1 MDDSMIEY
9 ERRLLE
15 ELDEEC
21 LAQPER
27 SFASYKC
34 SLLDRQEEPEMNVF
48 SSFVKDL
55 RQEISQTK
63 KLFAS
68 KQSLA
73 SENNP
78 DRNRIEASAAKEIPN
93 DSSFFDPK
101 IDPKDNTL
109 LQEGEVESEEE
120 KLEPP
125 CVSKPFFCVNPY
137 RELEQMLVEVR

>member
-1 MDDSMIEY
+1 MNDSMIEY

-21 LAQPER
+21 SAQPER

-34 SLLDRQEEPEMNVF
+34 SLLDRQEEPEVNVF
-48 SSFVKDL
+48 NGFVKDL

-73 SENNP
+73 SERDL
-78 DRNRIEASAAKEIPN
+78 DRNRVEAPEAKGIPN
-93 DSSFFDPK
+93 NSCFFDPEF
-101 IDPKDNTL
+101 DRNDHTL
-109 LQEGEVESEEE
+109 LQESEAESEEE